1 VGADRQR
8 HGSLEPLDLTVGAPP
23 GTSIEGNVADPAQ
36 SAVATDPA
44 RLRQFVQWLAA
55 VAFAFASAGA
65 VAFLDQ
71 NDPSIGA
78 IALVNAGFGCCL
90 LLVGNL
96 GMGAKIGAAA
106 ALAVALAFLVTALA
120 ISVALPTGVTAL
132 GVLPMLAVA
141 VALRSPDERLLL
153 RLLIVAGAAGL
164 LLGVVVEVLQ
174 RQSVH
179 SDVGLGLLRVG
190 GQAMA
195 VVLVVYALW
204 QFSGQLR
211 RSLDRVSEMNAAL
224 QEATSG
230 LTSVNDRLRRHVAD
244 LESRNREMTRLVELG
259 ELLSSSQTSAEV
271 TAVIS
276 RVVPPLF
283 AGDAGAFYELGNG
296 SVTVEAVA
304 VWGDPPPAR
313 RVFSP
318 TECWALR
325 RGRVHVMDGSASEL
339 RCPHVQEPTPQGA
352 VCAPLAA
359 EGESLGVVHVQLRQ
373 IVPGRQR
380 AAALAERARL
390 ARTLAEQLELALAN
404 FRLRETLREQSA
416 RDQLTGLFNRR
427 YMEESLDR
435 ELRRASREGYRL
447 GLLMMDLDHFKDLN
461 DGFGHAAGDLMLRAV
476 GDYLGSAVRGDDVAC
491 RYGGEEFVVILPRA
505 SLENTRRRAETLRT
519 GMKGLQPEAAGTPG
533 AGLTISIGVAC
544 APEHGETREQL
555 VHAAD
560 VALYRAKTL
569 GRDRVEV
576 ASGGDVREVEVFE
589 GVEGSLEA
597 RKPQG

>member
-1 VGADRQR
+1 MSDTPV
-8 HGSLEPLDLTVGAPP
+8 P
-23 GTSIEGNVADPAQ
+23 
-36 SAVATDPA
+36 SAVAGDPA

-65 VAFLDQ
+65 VAYLDQ
-71 NDPSIGA
+71 NDPAIAA

-90 LLVGNL
+90 LLIGNL
-96 GMGAKIGAAA
+96 GVGARIGAAA
-106 ALAVALAFLVTALA
+106 ALGVALAFLVTALA

-141 VALRSPDERLLL
+141 VALRSPDERVLL
-153 RLLIVAGAAGL
+153 RLLVVAGAAGL
-164 LLGVVVEVLQ
+164 LLGIVVEVVQ
-174 RQSVH
+174 RQSVQ
-179 SDVGLGLLRVG
+179 SDLGLGLLRVG

-195 VVLVVYALW
+195 VVLVIYALW
-204 QFSGQLR
+204 QFTGQLR
-211 RSLDRVSEMNAAL
+211 RSLDRVSETNAAL
-224 QEATSG
+224 QEATGS
-230 LTSVNDRLRRHVAD
+230 LTSVNDTLRRNVAE

-271 TAVIS
+271 AAVIS

-283 AGDAGAFYELGNG
+283 AGDAGAFYELASG
-296 SVTVEAVA
+296 SVAVEAVA
-304 VWGDPPPAR
+304 LWGDPPPAR

-325 RGRVHVMDGSASEL
+325 RGRVHVMDGSASQL
-339 RCPHVQEPTPQGA
+339 RCPHIEEPTPEGA

-359 EGESLGVVHVQLRQ
+359 EGESLGVLHLQVRQL
-373 IVPGRQR
+373 VPGRR
-380 AAALAERARL
+380 RTAVLADRERL
-390 ARTLAEQLELALAN
+390 TRTLAEQLELALAN

-435 ELRRASREGYRL
+435 ELRRASREGYSL

-476 GDYLGSAVRGDDVAC
+476 GEFLGSSVRGDDVAC
-491 RYGGEEFVVILPRA
+491 RFGGEEFVVILPRA
-505 SLENTRRRAETLRT
+505 SLENTRRRAETLRE
-519 GMKGLQPEAAGTPG
+519 GMKGLTLEVSGPLRAA
-533 AGLTISIGVAC
+533 LTISIGVAC
-544 APEHGETREQL
+544 SPDHGETREQL

-560 VALYRAKTL
+560 VALYRAKAA
-569 GRDRVEV
+569 GRDRVLV
-576 ASGGDVREVEVFE
+576 ASDGGVREVEVFAQAEEASGPSTSRE
-589 GVEGSLEA
+589 GPPA
-597 RKPQG
+597 

>member
-1 VGADRQR
+1 MGKERQR
-8 HGSLEPLDLTVGAPP
+8 LSSGGLASPAIVRAPDE
-23 GTSIEGNVADPAQ
+23 SMVAKAPDA
-36 SAVATDPA
+36 SALLAVAGDPD

-65 VAFLDQ
+65 VAYLDQ
-71 NDPSIGA
+71 NDPSLAA
-78 IALVNAGFGCCL
+78 IALVNAGFGICL
-90 LLVGNL
+90 LLIGNL
-96 GMGAKIGAAA
+96 GVGARIGAAA

-141 VALRSPDERLLL
+141 VALRAPDQRVLL
-153 RLLIVAGAAGL
+153 RLLVVAGAAGL
-164 LLGVVVEVLQ
+164 LLGVVVEVIQ
-174 RQSVH
+174 RQSVQ
-179 SDVGLGLLRVG
+179 SDLGLGLLRVG

-195 VVLVVYALW
+195 VVLVIYALW

-211 RSLDRVSEMNAAL
+211 YSLDRVSETNAAL
-224 QEATSG
+224 QEATGS
-230 LTSVNDRLRRHVAD
+230 LTSVNDTLRRNVAE
-244 LESRNREMTRLVELG
+244 LEVRNREMVRLVELG

-271 TAVIS
+271 AAVIS

-283 AGDAGAFYELGNG
+283 ADDAGAFYEVSSG
-296 SVTVEAVA
+296 SVAAESVA

-325 RGRVHVMDGSASEL
+325 RGRVHVMDGSPSQL
-339 RCPHVQEPTPQGA
+339 RCPHVEEPTPHGA

-359 EGESLGVVHVQLRQ
+359 EGESLGVLHVQVRQ
-373 IVPGRQR
+373 LVPGRKR
-380 AAALAERARL
+380 AAVLADRERL

-435 ELRRASREGYRL
+435 ELRRASREDYSL

-476 GDYLGSAVRGDDVAC
+476 GDFLGSSVRGDDVAC
-491 RYGGEEFVVILPRA
+491 RFGGEEFVVILPRA
-505 SLENTRRRAETLRT
+505 SLENTRRRAEALRK
-519 GMKGLQPEAAGTPG
+519 GMKGLQLEASGPLRPNVTM
-533 AGLTISIGVAC
+533 SIGVAC

-576 ASGGDVREVEVFE
+576 ATDGDLREVEVFGE
-589 GVEGSLEA
+589 GVT
-597 RKPQG
+597 KPGA

>member
-1 VGADRQR
+1 
-8 HGSLEPLDLTVGAPP
+8 L
-23 GTSIEGNVADPAQ
+23 
-36 SAVATDPA
+36 AVAGDPA

-96 GMGAKIGAAA
+96 GMGARIGAAA
-106 ALAVALAFLVTALA
+106 ALAVAVAFLVTALA
-120 ISVALPTGVTAL
+120 LSVALPTGVTAL

-141 VALRSPDERLLL
+141 VALRSPDQRLLL
-153 RLLIVAGAAGL
+153 RLLVVAGAAGL
-164 LLGVVVEVLQ
+164 LLGVAVEVLQ

-195 VVLVVYALW
+195 VVLVIYALW
-204 QFSGQLR
+204 QFTGQLR
-211 RSLDRVSEMNAAL
+211 RSLDRVSETNAAL

-230 LTSVNDRLRRHVAD
+230 LTSANDRLRRHVAD
-244 LESRNREMTRLVELG
+244 LESRNREMSRLVELG

-271 TAVIS
+271 AAVIS
-276 RVVPPLF
+276 RVVPRLF
-283 AGDAGAFYELGNG
+283 PGDAGAFYELGNG
-296 SVTVEAVA
+296 NAAVEAVA

-318 TECWALR
+318 TQCWALR

-339 RCPHVQEPTPQGA
+339 RCPHVEEPTPLGA

-373 IVPGRQR
+373 AVPERQR
-380 AAALAERARL
+380 TAALAERERL
-390 ARTLAEQLELALAN
+390 SRILAEQLELALAN
-404 FRLRETLREQSA
+404 FRLREKLREQSA

-435 ELRRASREGYRL
+435 ELRRASREDYSL
-447 GLLMMDLDHFKDLN
+447 GLLMMDLDHFKELN

-476 GDYLGSAVRGDDVAC
+476 GRFLGSSVRGDDIAC
-491 RYGGEEFVVILPRA
+491 RFGGEEFVVILPRA
-505 SLENTRRRAETLRT
+505 SLENTRRRAEVLRT
-519 GMKGLQPEAAGTPG
+519 GMKGLQPEPSGTPG

-569 GRDRVEV
+569 GRDRVEL
-576 ASGGDVREVEVFE
+576 ASDRDLLEVEVVRE
-589 GVEGSLEA
+589 GLT
-597 RKPQG
+597 KPGV

>member
-1 VGADRQR
+1 V
-8 HGSLEPLDLTVGAPP
+8 
-23 GTSIEGNVADPAQ
+23 VAKVPDASVQ
-36 SAVATDPA
+36 SVVAGDPA

-65 VAFLDQ
+65 VAYLDQ
-71 NDPSIGA
+71 NDPSIAA

-90 LLVGNL
+90 LLIGNL
-96 GMGAKIGAAA
+96 GVGARIGAAA

-141 VALRSPDERLLL
+141 VALRSPDQRVLL
-153 RLLIVAGAAGL
+153 RLLVVAGAAGL
-164 LLGVVVEVLQ
+164 LIGIVVEVVQ

-195 VVLVVYALW
+195 VVLVIYALW
-204 QFSGQLR
+204 QFTGQLR
-211 RSLDRVSEMNAAL
+211 RSLDHVSETNAAL
-224 QEATSG
+224 QEATGS
-230 LTSVNDRLRRHVAD
+230 LTSVNDTLRRNVAE
-244 LESRNREMTRLVELG
+244 LEVRNREMTRLVELG

-271 TAVIS
+271 AAVIS

-283 AGDAGAFYELGNG
+283 AGDAGAFYEVANG
-296 SVTVEAVA
+296 SVAVEAVA
-304 VWGDPPPAR
+304 LWGDPPPAR

-325 RGRVHVMDGSASEL
+325 RGRVHVMDGSASQL
-339 RCPHVQEPTPQGA
+339 RCPHIEEPTPEGA

-359 EGESLGVVHVQLRQ
+359 EGESLGVLHLQIRQL
-373 IVPGRQR
+373 VPGRRR
-380 AAALAERARL
+380 AAVLADRERL
-390 ARTLAEQLELALAN
+390 TRTLAEQLELALAN

-435 ELRRASREGYRL
+435 ELRRASREGYSL

-476 GDYLGSAVRGDDVAC
+476 GEFLGSSVRGDDVAC
-491 RYGGEEFVVILPRA
+491 RFGGEEFVVILPRA
-505 SLENTRRRAETLRT
+505 SLENTRRRAEALRE
-519 GMKGLQPEAAGTPG
+519 GMKGLTLEVSGPLRAA
-533 AGLTISIGVAC
+533 LTISIGVAC
-544 APEHGETREQL
+544 SPDHGETREQL

-560 VALYRAKTL
+560 VALYRAKAA
-569 GRDRVEV
+569 GRDRVVV
-576 ASGGDVREVEVFE
+576 ASDGGEPRRTACLTSDGR
-589 GVEGSLEA
+589 A
-597 RKPQG
+597 D